1 MGHRERI
8 EEAVCLAHAKIVHC
22 EERRCVRESIQE
34 DDMNEG
40 SSGDKLNDE
49 EAWVY
54 RSTVAKLLGTGQ
66 A

>member
-1 MGHRERI
+1 M
-8 EEAVCLAHAKIVHC
+8 
-22 EERRCVRESIQE
+22 RESIQE